1 MGKDLDS
8 KLYNEYFQGKKEIF
22 DLLYSKYKSKIEFF
36 IFNIV
41 KDCQKAE
48 DIAQDVFIY
57 VFQNQPKENYSFKN
71 YLYLVGKSRAISY
84 VKNEKNRENI
94 AEKYL
99 NNKEESSGQ
108 DILEFI
114 TNQETK
120 RELIKAI
127 NELDDRYK
135 NAIYLTQI
143 EELSYK
149 EASKILGESTQN
161 IKNYVHRGK
170 KKLRNSFLKKKIDN
184 DNNVLKAILIIV
196 LTTGILTGISYASI
210 TIYEKVWKEPIELKT
225 VQEYHEQYS
234 KDKISKKEKMD
245 SIEEATVYKVIN
257 LAQNIINN
265 LGYKYSINESDII
278 TIEES
283 ADWYYKINID
293 KLSLT
298 FSKDGEFTNLFDNKL
313 FYDFSITTESISEQE
328 AKEIACSILDNIK
341 MGINDEYVFD
351 KVSMISA
358 VSPNKECKEWLA
370 HFYKKCDN
378 ELINYY
384 DSIDIDFKV
393 VNNEV
398 LINSIFVRNSDYI
411 YEENKLIINKEQ
423 AIEIAKKC
431 DRKISV
437 LDIENIE
444 SEVAI
449 RDINSFIYVQEKTLG
464 AEDEIRHEEQKDE
477 RIVIYNGYYNERKLR
492 KVWNIKISYI
502 IDKEKQRNFNEV
514 NGRNYYVDVTTGEI
528 IGGAWSDNDDRIK
541 W

>member
-1 MGKDLDS
+1 MEKDLDS

-36 IFNIV
+36 VFNIV
-41 KDCQKAE
+41 KDYQKAE

-57 VFQNQPKENYSFKN
+57 VFQNQPKENYSFKK
-71 YLYLVGKSRAISY
+71 YLYFVGKSRAISY
-84 VKNEKNRENI
+84 VRNEKNRENI

-99 NNKEESSGQ
+99 NNKEESNEQ

-120 RELIKAI
+120 KELIKAI

-149 EASKILGESTQN
+149 EASEILGESTQN

-170 KKLRNSFLKKKIDN
+170 KKLRKSFQKKKFDN
-184 DNNVLKAILIIV
+184 DNRVLKTILLII
-196 LTTGILTGISYASI
+196 LATSILTGITYASI
-210 TIYEKVWKEPIELKT
+210 TIYEKIWKEPIELKT
-225 VQEYHEQYS
+225 VQEYHKQDD
-234 KDKISKKEKMD
+234 KDKIDEKEKMN
-245 SIEEATVYKVIN
+245 SIELVSIDKVID
-257 LAQNIINN
+257 LAQSIIEN
-265 LGYKYSINESDII
+265 LGYKYSINENDVT
-278 TIEES
+278 TIAES
-283 ADWYYKINID
+283 TDYYYRINID
-293 KLSLT
+293 NISLT
-298 FSKDGEFTNLFDNKL
+298 FSKNGMFVAFFDNKL
-313 FYDFSITTESISEQE
+313 FYDFAINTESISEQE

-341 MGINDEYVFD
+341 IGINYEYVFD

-370 HFYKKCDN
+370 HFYQKCDD

-384 DSIDIDFKV
+384 NLIDINFKV

-449 RDINSFIYVQEKTLG
+449 RDINSFVYVQEKTQG
-464 AEDEIRHEEQKDE
+464 AEDEIRHEEQEDG
-477 RIVIYNGYYNERKLR
+477 RIIIYDGYYDERKLR
-492 KVWNIKISYI
+492 KVWNIKISYLM
-502 IDKEKQRNFNEV
+502 DKEKQRNFNEV
-514 NGRNYYVDVTTGEI
+514 NGRNYYVDATTGEI
-528 IGGAWSDNDDRIK
+528 IGGAWGDNDDRIK